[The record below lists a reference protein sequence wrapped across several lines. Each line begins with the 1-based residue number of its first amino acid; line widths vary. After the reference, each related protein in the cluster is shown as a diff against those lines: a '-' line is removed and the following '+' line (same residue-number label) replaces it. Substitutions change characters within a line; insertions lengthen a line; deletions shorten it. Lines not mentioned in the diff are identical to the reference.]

1 MVARHSNTESPDVG
15 LDRSLPPPDPSSRQ
29 RLLQAAADVFERK
42 GYASASVREIVERAG
57 VTKPVLYY
65 YFGSKEGL
73 LLAIL
78 ETGARDLATAV
89 AAAGTAPGTI
99 RERIGG
105 VCRAVH
111 ILIRARSA
119 EMRVSHATYFS
130 SSEHLLT
137 FDFRQFDR
145 TIVGE
150 LERLVRQGVESGEL
164 RPVSSTDA
172 ALAILGVLILS
183 IDQEVLRRDDGLDEA
198 GLDRVLTLVFDG
210 LRRTSQGPFGT

>member
-1 MVARHSNTESPDVG
+1 MVSSHSNTEPPELG
-15 LDRSLPPPDPSSRQ
+15 LDHSLPPPDPSSRQ
-29 RLLQAAADVFERK
+29 RLLQAAADIFERK

-78 ETGARDLATAV
+78 ETGARDLAAAV
-89 AAAGTAPGTI
+89 AAAGASPGTI
-99 RERIGG
+99 RERIAG

-111 ILIRARSA
+111 TLIRAKSA

-150 LERLVRQGVESGEL
+150 LERLVRQGIESGEL

-198 GLDRVLTLVFDG
+198 GLDRVLNLVFDG
-210 LRRTSQGPFGT
+210 LCRTSHGPFGK